1 MAFVNRDAQTAD
13 NAADQLRRQMAMVRR
28 DLGADIRGVADHAR
42 ELTDWRSYVQ
52 KAPWA
57 GLAIAAAAGFMAVPR
72 RLNID
77 TVDAAT
83 LARLAK
89 QNRLVVESKPK
100 AAAKTGSAT
109 VMFRLL
115 SGILLRSAFGFATQ
129 KAAEFMS
136 PENPARSP
144 RAPQKTG
151 TTE

>member
-1 MAFVNRDAQTAD
+1 MAFANRDAQTAD
-13 NAADQLRRQMAMVRR
+13 NTADQLRQQMAMVRR
-28 DLGADIRGVADHAR
+28 DLGVDIRGVAAQAR

-57 GLAIAAAAGFMAVPR
+57 GLAIAAAVGFMAVPR

-83 LARLAK
+83 FARLAK
-89 QNRLVVESKPK
+89 QNRIVVDSKPR
-100 AAAKTGSAT
+100 AAGSAT
-109 VMFRLL
+109 VMIRLL

-136 PENPARSP
+136 PENPGRSS